1 MCEIVIKLS
10 EVDCSVSEIG
20 FAVVGLGM
28 GAVRART
35 IASTHGARLVA
46 VADIREDKARA
57 VASELSCDAVT
68 DYRKL
73 LERDDVDVVMVM
85 TPSGMHAEV
94 AVDALNAGKHVIV
107 TKPMEVTLERAEM
120 MIQAAERNNRL
131 LAVDFEARYYPSMV
145 RIKRA
150 IDDGMFGKL
159 ILAEARLKWYR
170 SQEYY
175 SASGWRG
182 TWRYDGGG
190 SLSNQTIHLID
201 LLLWFISEVEEVQA
215 AHIGI
220 YAHEIETEDLGIAML
235 KFKSGAVG
243 TIVGTTT
250 FPQDA
255 YSGIEIHGTDGGV
268 IAHVFVGDIERWFF
282 RDATVKPPDVQPR
295 VKNVIEDVVS
305 ALLHGTSV
313 AVDGK
318 EGKRSL
324 ELLTAIYM
332 SAMQNRSVRLSEL
345 NP

>member
-1 MCEIVIKLS
+1 M
-10 EVDCSVSEIG
+10 VSEIG

-35 IASTHGARLVA
+35 IANTNGARLVA
-46 VADIREDKARA
+46 VADIREDRAMA
-57 VASELSCDAVT
+57 VASELSCDATT

-73 LERDDVDVVMVM
+73 LDRDDIDVVMVM

-107 TKPMEVTLERAEM
+107 TKPMEVTLERADM
-120 MIQAAERNNRL
+120 MIKAAEANGKL
-131 LAVDFEARYYPSMV
+131 LAVDFEARYYPTMV

-150 IDDGMFGKL
+150 IEEGMFGRL

-182 TWRYDGGG
+182 TWKYDGGG

-201 LLLWFISEVEEVQA
+201 LLLWLVGDVDEVQA
-215 AHIGI
+215 AHIGV

-235 KFKSGAVG
+235 KFKNGAVG
-243 TIVGTTT
+243 MVVGTTT

-268 IAHVFVGDIERWFF
+268 IAHVFVGDVEKWFF
-282 RDATVKPPDVQPR
+282 RDATLKPPDVQPR

-305 ALLHGTSV
+305 ALLHGTKV

-318 EGKRSL
+318 EGRRSL
-324 ELLTAIYM
+324 ELLTAIYT
-332 SAMQNRSVRLSEL
+332 SALQNRSVKLSEFKS
-345 NP
+345 

>member
-1 MCEIVIKLS
+1 MERK
-10 EVDCSVSEIG
+10 IG
-20 FAVVGLGM
+20 FGVVGLGM
-28 GAVRART
+28 GAARAKL
-35 IASTHGARLVA
+35 IAKTDGARLVA
-46 VADIREDKARA
+46 VADIREDRA
-57 VASELSCDAVT
+57 FSIASELSCDAVT

-73 LERDDVDVVMVM
+73 LERDDIDVIMVM

-94 AVDALNAGKHVIV
+94 AVDSLNAGKHVIV
-107 TKPMEVTLERAEM
+107 TKPMEVTLERADR
-120 MIQAAERNNRL
+120 MIEAAERNGRL
-131 LAVDFEARYYPSMV
+131 LAVDFEARYYPTML

-150 IDDGMFGKL
+150 IEEGLLGKL

-175 SASGWRG
+175 SKSGWRG

-201 LLLWFISEVEEVQA
+201 LLLWLAGDVEEVQA
-215 AHIGI
+215 AHIGV

-235 KFKSGAVG
+235 KFANGAVG
-243 TIVGTTT
+243 TVVGTTT

-268 IAHVFVGDIERWFF
+268 IAHVFVGDIEKWFF
-282 RDATVKPPDVQPR
+282 RDTERKPPDVEPMVR
-295 VKNVIEDVVS
+295 NVIEDVLS
-305 ALLHGTSV
+305 ALMKGTKV

-318 EGKRSL
+318 EGRRSI

-332 SAMQNRSVRLSEL
+332 SAMQGRSVKLSEL
-345 NP
+345 KS

>member
-1 MCEIVIKLS
+1 M
-10 EVDCSVSEIG
+10 VSEIG

-35 IASTHGARLVA
+35 IANTNGARLVA
-46 VADIREDKARA
+46 VADIREDRAMA
-57 VASELSCDAVT
+57 VASELSCDATT

-73 LERDDVDVVMVM
+73 LDRDDIDVVMVM

-107 TKPMEVTLERAEM
+107 TKPMEVTLERAD
-120 MIQAAERNNRL
+120 MIIKAAEANGKL
-131 LAVDFEARYYPSMV
+131 LAVDFEARYYPTMV

-150 IDDGMFGKL
+150 VEEGMFGRP

-182 TWRYDGGG
+182 TWKYDGGG

-201 LLLWFISEVEEVQA
+201 LLLWLVGDVDEVQA
-215 AHIGI
+215 AHIGV

-235 KFKSGAVG
+235 KFKNGAVG
-243 TIVGTTT
+243 MVVGTTT

-268 IAHVFVGDIERWFF
+268 IAHVFVGDVEKWFF
-282 RDATVKPPDVQPR
+282 RDATLKPPDVQPR

-305 ALLHGTSV
+305 ALLHGTKV

-318 EGKRSL
+318 EGRRSL
-324 ELLTAIYM
+324 ELLTAIYT
-332 SAMQNRSVRLSEL
+332 SALQNRSVKLSEFKS
-345 NP
+345 